1 MLNTLK
7 KYWNYDNF
15 RPLQA
20 EIIQSVLDGRDTLAL
35 MPTGGG
41 KSLCFQVPT
50 MVMGGLCLVITP
62 LISLMKDQVENLRCR
77 NIRAAA
83 IYTGMSYEQQKVAL
97 DNCQWGPYH
106 FLYVSP
112 ERLES
117 EEFRE
122 RLTRLPICLIAV
134 DEAHCISQWGYDF
147 RPSYLKIAEIRDLV
161 ARKACG
167 LEDASLQNGSTAA
180 YSLKTGGVP
189 ILALTATATPD
200 VVDDIQERLAF
211 REKNVLRKSFLR
223 SNLSYVVRQTNK
235 KADEIVHILSKVPGS
250 AIVYVRNRQ
259 RAQELATYLNEKGL
273 SADFY
278 HAGLNSK
285 ERSEK
290 QEAWKKFR
298 ERSQG
303 ELQNGSRAAY
313 SLEAR
318 GERQEAKGDEAMRR
332 EGERS
337 GTRVIVATNAFGMG
351 IDKPDVRVVIHH
363 DLPDTIEAY
372 FQEAG
377 RAGRDEQRAFA
388 VLLYDPAQDKAKAR
402 KRVADNY
409 PPEEFLH
416 TVYHKT
422 CNYLGVGADSGQGA
436 TFFLDVYDLCQK
448 MHLPILT
455 TYSALHLLSQMGYF
469 SFEEDQEIQPRV
481 QIRVQRRELDN
492 YNLTDT
498 QMALLES
505 LMREYTGIF
514 TDLQYLRGGQPSCSL
529 EDASLQNGGNAAYS
543 LETKRHELLVSLA
556 QKGIISYVPRT
567 IANVLRLNVNRQA
580 EIRIPEHFYTGRK
593 THYVEKLKAMVEYA
607 DNQLYCRSQLLLSY
621 FGEND
626 AATCGTCD
634 ICRKNRS

>member
-1 MLNTLK
+1 MTAHEALK
-7 KYWNYDNF
+7 TYFGYDDF

-20 EIIQSVLDGRDTLAL
+20 EIVQSVLDGRDTLAL

-50 MVMGGLCLVITP
+50 MAMNGLCLVITP
-62 LISLMKDQVENLRCR
+62 LIALMKDQVENLRR
-77 NIRAAA
+77 RDIRAAA
-83 IYTGMSYEQQKVAL
+83 IYTGMSYEQQKTAL
-97 DNCQWGPYH
+97 DNCMWGPYH

-122 RLTRLPICLIAV
+122 RLSRLPISLIAV

-180 YSLKTGGVP
+180 YSLKTGLVP
-189 ILALTATATPD
+189 ILALTATATPE

-211 REKNVLRKSFLR
+211 REKNVLRKSFAR
-223 SNLSYVVRQTNK
+223 PNISYVVRESNK
-235 KADEIVHILSKVPGS
+235 KADEIVHILNRVPGS

-259 RAQELATYLNEKGL
+259 RAQELAAYLQEKGI

-278 HAGLNSK
+278 HAGLSSK

-298 ERSQG
+298 GRSHG
-303 ELQNGSRAAY
+303 ELQDGSKAAY
-313 SLEAR
+313 RL
-318 GERQEAKGDEAMRR
+318 EAKGE
-332 EGERS
+332 E
-337 GTRVIVATNAFGMG
+337 TRVIVATNAFGMG

-377 RAGRDEQRAFA
+377 RAGRDEQKAFA
-388 VLLYDPAQDKAKAR
+388 VLLYDPSDKTKAR
-402 KRVADNY
+402 KRIADNY
-409 PPEEFLH
+409 PEEQMLH
-416 TVYHKT
+416 DVYHKT

-436 TFFLDVYDLCQK
+436 TFFIDMFDLCKK
-448 MHLPILT
+448 MHLPVFP

-469 SFEEDQEIQPRV
+469 SFDEEQEIQPRV
-481 QIRVQRRELDN
+481 RLRVSRRELEEYRLN
-492 YNLTDT
+492 EAQNE
-498 QMALLES
+498 LLEH

-514 TDLQYLRGGQPSCSL
+514 TDLQYVHKLYDKHQ
-529 EDASLQNGGNAAYS
+529 
-543 LETKRHELLVSLA
+543 ELVALA
-556 QKGIISYVPRT
+556 QRRIIDYVPRT
-567 IANVLRLNVNRQA
+567 KANVLRLTVNRQA
-580 EIRIPEHFYTGRK
+580 QIRIPQDFYHERK
-593 THYVEKLKAMVEYA
+593 NHYANKLKAMVEYA
-607 DNQLYCRSQLLLSY
+607 ENKHYCRSQVLLSY

-626 AATCGTCD
+626 APTCGTCD
-634 ICRKNRS
+634 ICRANTKH

>member
-1 MLNTLK
+1 MTAHEALK
-7 KYWNYDNF
+7 TYFGYDDF

-20 EIIQSVLDGRDTLAL
+20 EIVQSVLDGRDTLAL

-50 MVMGGLCLVITP
+50 MAMNGLCLVITP
-62 LISLMKDQVENLRCR
+62 LIALMKDQVENLRR
-77 NIRAAA
+77 RDIRAAA
-83 IYTGMSYEQQKVAL
+83 IYTGMSYEQQKTAL
-97 DNCQWGPYH
+97 DNCMWGPYH

-122 RLTRLPICLIAV
+122 RLSRLPISLIAV

-180 YSLKTGGVP
+180 YSLKTGLVP
-189 ILALTATATPD
+189 ILALTATATPE

-211 REKNVLRKSFLR
+211 REKNVLRKSFAR
-223 SNLSYVVRQTNK
+223 PNISYVVRESNK
-235 KADEIVHILSKVPGS
+235 KADEIVHILNRVPGS

-259 RAQELATYLNEKGL
+259 RAQELAAYLQEKGI

-278 HAGLNSK
+278 HAGLSSK

-298 ERSQG
+298 GRSHG
-303 ELQNGSRAAY
+303 ELQDGSKAAY
-313 SLEAR
+313 RL
-318 GERQEAKGDEAMRR
+318 EAKGE
-332 EGERS
+332 E
-337 GTRVIVATNAFGMG
+337 TRVIVATNAFGMG

-377 RAGRDEQRAFA
+377 RAGRDEQKAFA
-388 VLLYDPAQDKAKAR
+388 VLLYDPSDKTKAR
-402 KRVADNY
+402 KRIADNY
-409 PPEEFLH
+409 PEEQMLH
-416 TVYHKT
+416 DVYHKT
-422 CNYLGVGADSGQGA
+422 CNYLGIGADSGQGA
-436 TFFLDVYDLCQK
+436 TFFIDMFDLCKK
-448 MHLPILT
+448 MHLPVFP

-469 SFEEDQEIQPRV
+469 SFDEEQEIQPRV
-481 QIRVQRRELDN
+481 RLRVSRRELEEYRLN
-492 YNLTDT
+492 EAQNE
-498 QMALLES
+498 LLEH

-514 TDLQYLRGGQPSCSL
+514 TDLQYVHKLDDKHQ
-529 EDASLQNGGNAAYS
+529 
-543 LETKRHELLVSLA
+543 ELVALA
-556 QKGIISYVPRT
+556 QRRIIDYVPRT
-567 IANVLRLNVNRQA
+567 KANVLRLTVNRQA
-580 EIRIPEHFYTGRK
+580 QIRIPQDFYHERK
-593 THYVEKLKAMVEYA
+593 NHYANKLKAMVEYA
-607 DNQLYCRSQLLLSY
+607 ENKHYCRSQVLLSY

-626 AATCGTCD
+626 APTCGTCD
-634 ICRKNRS
+634 ICRANNKE

>member
-1 MLNTLK
+1 MTAHEALK
-7 KYWNYDNF
+7 TYFGYDDF
-15 RPLQA
+15 RPLQS
-20 EIIQSVLDGRDTLAL
+20 EIVQSVLDGRDTLAL

-50 MVMGGLCLVITP
+50 MAMNGLCLVITP
-62 LISLMKDQVENLRCR
+62 LIALMKDQVENLRR
-77 NIRAAA
+77 RDIRAAA
-83 IYTGMSYEQQKVAL
+83 IYTGMSYEQQKTAL
-97 DNCQWGPYH
+97 DNCMWGPYH

-122 RLTRLPICLIAV
+122 RLSRLPISLIAV

-180 YSLKTGGVP
+180 YSLKTGLVP
-189 ILALTATATPD
+189 ILALTATATPE

-211 REKNVLRKSFLR
+211 REKNVLRKSFAR
-223 SNLSYVVRQTNK
+223 PNISYVVRESNK
-235 KADEIVHILSKVPGS
+235 KADEIVHILNRVPGS

-259 RAQELATYLNEKGL
+259 RAQELAAYLQEKGI

-278 HAGLNSK
+278 HAGLSSK

-298 ERSQG
+298 GRSHG
-303 ELQNGSRAAY
+303 ELQDGSKAAY
-313 SLEAR
+313 RL
-318 GERQEAKGDEAMRR
+318 EAKGE
-332 EGERS
+332 E
-337 GTRVIVATNAFGMG
+337 TRVIVATNAFGMG

-377 RAGRDEQRAFA
+377 RAGRDEQKAFA
-388 VLLYDPAQDKAKAR
+388 VLLYDPNDKTKAR
-402 KRVADNY
+402 KRIADNY
-409 PPEEFLH
+409 PEESMLH
-416 TVYHKT
+416 DVYHKT

-436 TFFLDVYDLCQK
+436 TFFIDMFDLCKK
-448 MHLPILT
+448 MHLPVFP

-469 SFEEDQEIQPRV
+469 SFDEEQEIQPRV
-481 QIRVQRRELDN
+481 RLRVSRRELEEYKLN
-492 YNLTDT
+492 EAQNE
-498 QMALLES
+498 LLEH

-514 TDLQYLRGGQPSCSL
+514 TDLQYVHKLDDKHQ
-529 EDASLQNGGNAAYS
+529 
-543 LETKRHELLVSLA
+543 ELVALA
-556 QKGIISYVPRT
+556 QRRIIDYVPRT
-567 IANVLRLNVNRQA
+567 KANVLRLTINRQA
-580 EIRIPEHFYTGRK
+580 QIRIPQDFYHERK
-593 THYVEKLKAMVEYA
+593 NHYANKLKAMVEYA
-607 DNQLYCRSQLLLSY
+607 ENKHYCRSQVLLSY

-626 AATCGTCD
+626 APTCGTCD
-634 ICRKNRS
+634 ICRANNKH

>member
-1 MLNTLK
+1 MTAHEALK
-7 KYWNYDNF
+7 TYFGYDDF

-20 EIIQSVLDGRDTLAL
+20 EIVQSVLDGRDTLAL

-50 MVMGGLCLVITP
+50 MAMNGLCLVITP
-62 LISLMKDQVENLRCR
+62 LIALMKDQVENLRR
-77 NIRAAA
+77 RDIRAAA
-83 IYTGMSYEQQKVAL
+83 IYTGMSYEQQKTAL
-97 DNCQWGPYH
+97 DNCMWGPYH

-122 RLTRLPICLIAV
+122 RLARLPICLIAV

-167 LEDASLQNGSTAA
+167 LEDASLQNGSTAV
-180 YSLKTGGVP
+180 YSLKTGVVP
-189 ILALTATATPD
+189 ILALTATATPE

-211 REKNVLRKSFLR
+211 REKNVLRKSFAR
-223 SNLSYVVRQTNK
+223 PNISYVVRESNK
-235 KADEIVHILSKVPGS
+235 KADEIVHILHRVPGS

-259 RAQELATYLNEKGL
+259 RAQELAAYLQEKGI

-278 HAGLNSK
+278 HAGLSSK

-298 ERSQG
+298 ERSHG
-303 ELQNGSRAAY
+303 ELQDGSKAAY
-313 SLEAR
+313 RL
-318 GERQEAKGDEAMRR
+318 EAKGE
-332 EGERS
+332 E
-337 GTRVIVATNAFGMG
+337 TRVIVATNAFGMG

-377 RAGRDEQRAFA
+377 RAGRDEQKAFA
-388 VLLYDPAQDKAKAR
+388 VLLYDPSDKTKAR
-402 KRVADNY
+402 KRIADNY
-409 PPEEFLH
+409 PEEQMLH
-416 TVYHKT
+416 DVYHKT

-436 TFFLDVYDLCQK
+436 TFFIDMFDLCKK
-448 MHLPILT
+448 MHLPVFP

-469 SFEEDQEIQPRV
+469 SFDEEQEIQPRV
-481 QIRVQRRELDN
+481 RLRVSRRELEEYRLN
-492 YNLTDT
+492 EAQNE
-498 QMALLES
+498 LLEH

-514 TDLQYLRGGQPSCSL
+514 TDLQYVHKLDDKHQ
-529 EDASLQNGGNAAYS
+529 
-543 LETKRHELLVSLA
+543 ELVALA
-556 QKGIISYVPRT
+556 QRRIIDYVPRT
-567 IANVLRLNVNRQA
+567 KANVLRLTVNRQA
-580 EIRIPEHFYTGRK
+580 QIRIPQDFYHERK
-593 THYVEKLKAMVEYA
+593 NHYANKLKAMVEYA
-607 DNQLYCRSQLLLSY
+607 ENKHYCRSQVLLSY

-626 AATCGTCD
+626 APTCGTCD
-634 ICRKNRS
+634 ICRANTKH

>member
-1 MLNTLK
+1 M
-7 KYWNYDNF
+7 
-15 RPLQA
+15 
-20 EIIQSVLDGRDTLAL
+20 
-35 MPTGGG
+35 
-41 KSLCFQVPT
+41 
-50 MVMGGLCLVITP
+50 
-62 LISLMKDQVENLRCR
+62 
-77 NIRAAA
+77 
-83 IYTGMSYEQQKVAL
+83 
-97 DNCQWGPYH
+97 
-106 FLYVSP
+106 
-112 ERLES
+112 
-117 EEFRE
+117 
-122 RLTRLPICLIAV
+122 
-134 DEAHCISQWGYDF
+134 
-147 RPSYLKIAEIRDLV
+147 
-161 ARKACG
+161 
-167 LEDASLQNGSTAA
+167 
-180 YSLKTGGVP
+180 
-189 ILALTATATPD
+189 
-200 VVDDIQERLAF
+200 
-211 REKNVLRKSFLR
+211 
-223 SNLSYVVRQTNK
+223 
-235 KADEIVHILSKVPGS
+235 
-250 AIVYVRNRQ
+250 
-259 RAQELATYLNEKGL
+259 
-273 SADFY
+273 
-278 HAGLNSK
+278 
-285 ERSEK
+285 
-290 QEAWKKFR
+290 
-298 ERSQG
+298 
-303 ELQNGSRAAY
+303 
-313 SLEAR
+313 
-318 GERQEAKGDEAMRR
+318 
-332 EGERS
+332 
-337 GTRVIVATNAFGMG
+337 
-351 IDKPDVRVVIHH
+351 
-363 DLPDTIEAY
+363 
-372 FQEAG
+372 
-377 RAGRDEQRAFA
+377 
-388 VLLYDPAQDKAKAR
+388 
-402 KRVADNY
+402 ADNY

-436 TFFLDVYDLCQK
+436 TFFLNVYDLCAK

-492 YNLTDT
+492 YNLTDA